1 MRKQWIIV
9 GVLVGLLTAGAVIGV
24 KLAPGIFPVEVGSKI
39 PAFTAVDPVSGDSVP
54 LSRFEGSVVLLNI
67 WATWCEPCRAEMP
80 SMQRLY
86 DSLGTEGLRIVAV
99 SVDQAD
105 PRVVRDFQREYGL
118 TFDILQDQSR
128 AIERVFQTTGVPE
141 SFVLDRQGIIRKRV
155 IGAHDWAS
163 VANLDLI
170 RRLLAQRR

>member
-1 MRKQWIIV
+1 MRKQWAIV
-9 GVLVGLLTAGAVIGV
+9 GILVGLLTAGAVIGV
-24 KLAPGIFPVEVGSKI
+24 RLAPHAVEVGSRI
-39 PAFTAVDPVSGDSVP
+39 PPFTAVDITTGDSVA
-54 LSRFEGSVVLLNI
+54 LASFEGSVVLLNI

-86 DSLGTEGLRIVAV
+86 ESFGPQGLKVVAV

-105 PRVVRDFQREYGL
+105 VQVVRDFQREYGL
-118 TFDILQDQSR
+118 TFDILQDRSR

-141 SFVLDRQGIIRKRV
+141 SFVLDREGTIRKRV

-163 VANLDLI
+163 VANQDLV
-170 RRLLAQRR
+170 RRLLARRR